1 MKKILLFD
9 VDGTIAESSQKI
21 SAQMKTKLTN
31 LRDSGY
37 ELGIVGG
44 GRYEK
49 IVEQIDGLELD
60 HIFAESGC
68 VYYQKDRLV
77 YKKSIRSHWLYPKIN
92 LIIKRALAYLANVDY
107 EITVH
112 FVDLRNGIIYLS
124 LIGMAA
130 TLEERAAFLKV
141 DKVHEYKLKL
151 LHLLQ
156 KMAVDLG
163 IEKDL
168 VILEGGSVGIGI
180 YPTEWDKTQVLESLA
195 SEYTEIHYFGDK
207 YEPSGND
214 YHLLHHSRV
223 NGHPVNSPEECLEIL
238 NKISNNYK

>member
-21 SAQMKTKLTN
+21 SAEMKDKMTELKN
-31 LRDSGY
+31 NGY

-49 IVEQIDGLELD
+49 ILEQLDGLVLD

-68 VYYQKDRLV
+68 VYYKNNELV
-77 YKKSIRSHWLYPKIN
+77 YKKSIRNHWLYPNIN
-92 LIIKRALAYLANVDY
+92 LIIKKALHYLSQVDY
-107 EITVH
+107 QITGH

-130 TLEERAAFLKV
+130 TLDERATFLKL
-141 DKVHEYKLKL
+141 DKENEYKLKL
-151 LHLLQ
+151 LHILQ
-156 KMAVDLG
+156 NMTVELG
-163 IEKDL
+163 IQKDL
-168 VILEGGSVGIGI
+168 VVLEGGSVGIGI
-180 YPTEWDKTQVLESLA
+180 YPTEWDKKQVLESLDQA
-195 SEYTEIHYFGDK
+195 EYNEIHYFGDK

-223 NGHPVNSPEECLEIL
+223 KGHPVNSPEECLEIL
-238 NKISNNYK
+238 SSL

>member
-21 SAQMKTKLTN
+21 SSEMKSTLLS
-31 LRDSGY
+31 LREKGY

-49 IVEQIDGLELD
+49 IMEQVDGLELD

-68 VYYQKDRLV
+68 VYYRQQELV
-77 YKKSIRSHWLYPKIN
+77 YKKNIRNHKLYPKIN
-92 LIIKRALAYLANVDY
+92 LIIKRALLYLANVDY
-107 EITVH
+107 DITGH

-130 TLEERAAFLKV
+130 TLEERATFLKL
-141 DKVHEYKLKL
+141 DKVHEYKLRL
-151 LHLLQ
+151 LHILQ
-156 KMAVDLG
+156 KMGVDLG
-163 IEKDL
+163 IEKEL

-180 YPTEWDKTQVLESLA
+180 YPTEWDKTQVLESLSE
-195 SEYTEIHYFGDK
+195 SEYDTVHYFGDK

-214 YHLLHHSRV
+214 YHLLHHQRV
-223 NGHPVNSPEECLEIL
+223 IGHPVNCPEECLDIL
-238 NKISNNYK
+238 KNL

>member
-21 SAQMKTKLTN
+21 STDIKSSLTS
-31 LRDSGY
+31 LREKGY
-37 ELGIVGG
+37 EIGIVGG

-49 IVEQIDGLELD
+49 IVEQLDGLELD

-68 VYYQKDRLV
+68 VYYKYSGVQELV
-77 YKKSIRSHWLYPKIN
+77 YKKNIRNHVLYSKIN
-92 LIIKRALAYLANVDY
+92 QIIKRALEYLSQVDY
-107 EITVH
+107 EITGH

-130 TLEERAAFLKV
+130 TLDERATFLKL

-151 LHLLQ
+151 LHILQ
-156 KMAVDLG
+156 KMAINLG
-163 IEKDL
+163 IENDL

-180 YPTEWDKTQVLESLA
+180 YPTEWDKTQVLESL
-195 SEYTEIHYFGDK
+195 SEREFNTVHYFGDK

-214 YHLLHHSRV
+214 YHLLHHPRV
-223 NGHPVNSPEECLEIL
+223 IGHPVNSPNECLEIL
-238 NKISNNYK
+238 KNL

>member
-21 SAQMKTKLTN
+21 SGEMKNTLES
-31 LRDSGY
+31 LRQKGY

-49 IVEQIDGLELD
+49 IVDQLDGLELD

-68 VYYQKDRLV
+68 VYYQKDTLV
-77 YKKSIRSHWLYPKIN
+77 YKKNIRNHLLYPKVN
-92 LIIKRALAYLANVDY
+92 LIIKRALLYLANVDY
-107 EITVH
+107 EITGH

-130 TLEERAAFLKV
+130 TLEERATFLKL
-141 DKVHEYKLKL
+141 DKTHEYKLKL
-151 LHLLQ
+151 LHILQ
-156 KMAVDLG
+156 KMAIDLG
-163 IEKDL
+163 IDKEL

-180 YPTEWDKTQVLESLA
+180 YPTEWDKTQVLDSLSE
-195 SEYTEIHYFGDK
+195 SEYETVHYFGDK
-207 YEPSGND
+207 YDPSGND

-223 NGHPVNSPEECLEIL
+223 NGHPVNRPEECLNIL
-238 NKISNNYK
+238 KNL